1 MTRTDASRLTLERLV
16 SHVRGVGDG
25 VLSTL
30 GPGGGPQA
38 AYLALAVTDEG
49 ELVLDARAGS
59 RTVANVGRDHR
70 VAVVVGGRDGT
81 TLQAEG
87 VADVPEGADRARCVE
102 AYRAAFP
109 QFAASLSD
117 PGIVV
122 LRVRVE
128 WARWGDFRV
137 SPPVLEEASGGVRD

>member
-1 MTRTDASRLTLERLV
+1 MTRTDVSRLTLARLV
-16 SHVRGVGDG
+16 SHVRGAGDG
-25 VLSTL
+25 VLSTR
-30 GPGGGPQA
+30 GPDGGPQA

-49 ELVLDARAGS
+49 EFVLDARAGS
-59 RTVANVGRDHR
+59 RKVLNVGRDDR
-70 VAVVVGGRDGT
+70 VAVVVGGREGT

-87 VADVPEGADRARCVE
+87 VADVPAGVDRARCVD
-102 AYRAAFP
+102 ACRAAFP
-109 QFAASLSD
+109 QFAGSLSD

-137 SPPVLEEASGGVRD
+137 SPPVLEEASGGVRA